1 MKAFGYVRGDSA
13 AEHPV
18 ALQEVTLSVTI
29 KELERVITF
38 LQQAKFGGS
47 WSTYENAES
56 FRSWVACEG
65 RFFNRSIRSA
75 ELIGRLNHNH
85 PAFGLG

>member
-38 LQQAKFGGS
+38 LQQAKSKLQHQSATPGQS
-47 WSTYENAES
+47 HLHLKDLDKAWTPEDPDVIVV
-56 FRSWVACEG
+56 VAAID
-65 RFFNRSIRSA
+65 NR
-75 ELIGRLNHNH
+75 
-85 PAFGLG
+85 